1 MSIIHEA
8 LKKAERE
15 REPRI
20 TRWPLDRGVRPAHP
34 KWQWGVI
41 TGIVAGVTMAAAGSI
56 WLWLPSPLSG
66 PRLGVVTSIPHSS
79 RAHVGGAAH
88 DADRHAITT
97 QPLALARPFEAP
109 PRLKSDEVSPPV
121 AAVPLTPEA
130 QATADAAFERAREA
144 ESTGQWAQAERYY
157 RQALARNATMAEAH
171 NNLGTLYIRQQQIPA
186 AIGEF
191 RSAMALNSNYAMV
204 RNNLGSAYF
213 LIGEEELAIQEFI
226 AALRI
231 DGAYVS
237 PYYNLASLYARRGEV
252 GQAVAFLTKAL
263 ALESAV
269 VSWVQDDP
277 DFDRIRGTPEFQ
289 RLRAQAQVRR

>member
-15 REPRI
+15 REPRMTHWPVYRGARI
-20 TRWPLDRGVRPAHP
+20 THRRWR
-34 KWQWGVI
+34 WGVL
-41 TGIVAGVTMAAAGSI
+41 TGMVAGVTMAAAVSI
-56 WLWLPSPLSG
+56 WAWRQPLLSV
-66 PRLGVVTSIPHSS
+66 PRLGVVTPIPQSS
-79 RAHVGGAAH
+79 RAYVAGAAPGAGPH
-88 DADRHAITT
+88 LIPT
-97 QPLALARPFEAP
+97 QPLALARPLEAP
-109 PRLKSDEVSPPV
+109 PRLTSDEGSLPI
-121 AAVPLTPEA
+121 ASMPLAPEA
-130 QATADAAFERAREA
+130 QAIADTAFERAREA
-144 ESTGQWAQAERYY
+144 ESKGQWVEAERYY
-157 RQALARNATMAEAH
+157 RQALARNPALAEAY
-171 NNLGTLYIRQQQIPA
+171 NNLGNLYIRQQQMSA
-186 AIGEF
+186 AINEF
-191 RSAMALNSNYAMV
+191 RAAMALNPNYAMV

-231 DGAYVS
+231 DAAYVS
-237 PYYNLASLYARRGEV
+237 PYYNLASLYARRGDV

-277 DFDRIRGTPEFQ
+277 DFDRIRGAPEFQ

>member
-20 TRWPLDRGVRPAHP
+20 TRWPLYRGMRTAHR
-34 KWQWGVI
+34 KWWWGVI
-41 TGIVAGVTMAAAGSI
+41 TSMVAGVAMAAAVSI
-56 WLWLPSPLSG
+56 WLWLQSPLSG
-66 PRLGVVTSIPHSS
+66 PRLGVVTADPQSS
-79 RAHVGGAAH
+79 RPNAADAAH
-88 DADRHAITT
+88 DAERHTIAT
-97 QPLALARPFEAP
+97 QPLARARPLEAP
-109 PRLKSDEVSPPV
+109 PRLKSDDISPPV
-121 AAVPLTPEA
+121 TAVPLAPEA
-130 QATADAAFERAREA
+130 QAMADAAFERARDA
-144 ESTGQWAQAERYY
+144 ESQGQWAQAERYY
-157 RQALARNATMAEAH
+157 RQALTRNPTLAEAH
-171 NNLGTLYIRQQQIPA
+171 NNLGNLHIRQQQMSA

-191 RSAMALNSNYAMV
+191 QAAMALNPNYAMV

-231 DGAYVS
+231 DSTYVS
-237 PYYNLASLYARRGEV
+237 PYYNLASLYARRGDV

-269 VSWVQDDP
+269 VSWVQKDP
-277 DFDRIRGTPEFQ
+277 DFDRIRGAPEFQ